1 MATIEARKNKN
12 GVITSY
18 RITVAGGIDSFGKQI
33 RHRKTWKPDPNK
45 TERQNKKALDRAV
58 ADFEKELEQ
67 GYHIDHR
74 QTFAK
79 YAAYVLDLK
88 ERTGAKPNT
97 IDGYW
102 RLMPRI
108 NTAIGHIKLAD
119 LRPQH
124 LNAFYANLAESGI
137 RQGGDRAAARVDIRA
152 LLKEQQLSKAELARR
167 AGISVNT
174 VDAATQGKNIIVP
187 KAEAIAA
194 VLGREVSDLFHI
206 KQDTR
211 PLSEK
216 TIMEYHRLISIV
228 MAQAEKEML
237 VQYNPAAKATPPRI
251 PQTSPDYFQS
261 EQMNAILDALD
272 TEPLKW
278 RAITYLMINTGCRRG
293 EAIGLKWDNINW
305 NTGVITIDRALLY
318 NKQRG
323 VYEGTTKTGRSRA
336 LKLAPEVL
344 DLLRQ
349 YKSEYLRLRL
359 ANGDRWN
366 DTGYVF
372 TQDNGLPMNPCSVTS
387 WLNKFSRAHNLP
399 HIHPHAFRHTAVSMM
414 IADGNDLV
422 TVASDVGHANA
433 TTTANIY
440 AHQIAEAK
448 AKAAESRSSVF
459 KHRRQTKPRAEQA

>member
-1 MATIEARKNKN
+1 MATIEPRKNKN

-58 ADFEKELEQ
+58 ADFERELEQ
-67 GYHIDHR
+67 GYHIDRR
-74 QTFAK
+74 QTFAE
-79 YAAYVLDLK
+79 YAAYVIDLK

-97 IDGYW
+97 IDGY
-102 RLMPRI
+102 RHLMLRI

-174 VDAATQGKNIIVP
+174 VDAATQGKNIIIP

-194 VLGREVSDLFHI
+194 VLGKKVTDLFDI

-293 EAIGLKWDNINW
+293 EAVGLKWDNINW

-323 VYEGTTKTGRSRA
+323 VYEGTTKNGRSRA

-387 WLNKFSRAHNLP
+387 WLSKFSRAHNLP

-459 KHRRQTKPRAEQA
+459 KHRRQTKPRTEQA